1 MIETTDIYRSIR
13 NLLKENFPNITIQ
26 EKDKKTPNS
35 PCFYIKY
42 ITGKT
47 TQDASEIENTDCS
60 FEIIY
65 FAENEELLELLEI
78 ETKLKEILKKP
89 LHIELTNTNESEKQN
104 QYQGK
109 EKNNVVYE
117 EELYKDEN
125 IVISYNKITENS
137 YGGYDIDFVIE
148 NYSSRTLEVQARE
161 TSINGYM
168 VDPICSIE
176 IAPNKKAVDGMSIG
190 GVDAERVPLKEIS
203 DIETKFHIIDWN
215 DDAFNYDTGN
225 ITIKRND

>member
-78 ETKLKEILKKP
+78 ETKLNEILKKP
-89 LHIELTNTNESEKQN
+89 SHIELTNTNESEKQN
-104 QYQGK
+104 QYQ
-109 EKNNVVYE
+109 EINVYSIALNEQDYVLSCIVSLEITQTTGAGCDIGTDFSNRFDEYDN
-117 EELYKDEN
+117 EELME
-125 IVISYNKITENS
+125 
-137 YGGYDIDFVIE
+137 
-148 NYSSRTLEVQARE
+148 EV
-161 TSINGYM
+161 
-168 VDPICSIE
+168 E
-176 IAPNKKAVDGMSIG
+176 I
-190 GVDAERVPLKEIS
+190 
-203 DIETKFHIIDWN
+203 
-215 DDAFNYDTGN
+215 
-225 ITIKRND
+225 